1 MAMIEINAI
10 YTHYKNGQKYQVI
23 GIGKHSETLEDMV
36 IYQALY
42 KCDDFPMGQIWCRP
56 AKCGNRLLMEN
67 HDLPRLNKNRKP
79 WTLFQAIIKNNKTSA

>member
-1 MAMIEINAI
+1 MIEINAI

-56 AKCGNRLLMEN
+56 AKMWEQVVNGK
-67 HDLPRLNKNRKP
+67 PRFAKVE
-79 WTLFQAIIKNNKTSA
+79 